1 MKPVKTIPVGI
12 IVERVK
18 ADSQW
23 ADYLWKPVEAVAGNQ
38 KTKAWTKLSDDG
50 SRVTYYAGSSEIEL
64 YPSDTPQYRDNVLS
78 ETPSIWVGLRAAES
92 DPPFELFLTTAD
104 SSEGE
109 GMTYT
114 GTVICEPVPMPDAIQ
129 AVIEQFITE
138 HHVERVFFKRKRD
151 KSQPNL
157 MERRIPIDESDKK

>member
-1 MKPVKTIPVGI
+1 MNPFKAIPVGV

-23 ADYLWKPVEAVAGNQ
+23 VDYLWKPVEAVAGNQ
-38 KTKAWTKLSDDG
+38 KTAPWTKLSDDG
-50 SRVTYYAGSSEIEL
+50 KRATFYVGESEIGL
-64 YPSDTPQYRDNVLS
+64 FPSDTPQYKDNLLS
-78 ETPSIWVGLRAAES
+78 DSPSIWCGLRATES
-92 DPPFELFLTTAD
+92 DPPYELFLATAD
-104 SSEGE
+104 PAEGE

-151 KSQPNL
+151 KSKPDIMQ
-157 MERRIPIDESDKK
+157 RRAPIEGKEK